1 MSRTRSKLE
10 GVSQG
15 LFWCG
20 VLIGV
25 ISPLFTVLVVAAARI
40 GAGHLSPLERFAALG
55 LPGIAWLAFLAS
67 FVLALVLSSRGGS
80 DRSLSVLP
88 FLGVMHRLAFI
99 YRLVSSP
106 GRIGTSEKCLT
117 GRSP

>member
-1 MSRTRSKLE
+1 M
-10 GVSQG
+10 
-15 LFWCG
+15 FWCG

-67 FVLALVLSSRGGS
+67 FVLALVLYRRGGS
-80 DRSLSVLP
+80 DRSLFLLP
-88 FLGVMHRLAFI
+88 FLGVMIYPFVWLYVSRSTFWSEWPNNALDLAD
-99 YRLVSSP
+99 
-106 GRIGTSEKCLT
+106 G
-117 GRSP
+117 